1 MERGRA
7 LAPNDPGGALA
18 AYETALTV
26 YPQDARPLLG
36 IAELIGI
43 YTGRRD
49 FDRALTAVRSISR
62 GAFEAAASQP
72 DFLDSVALVYSAD
85 GQCAEAETLL
95 IRSLAT
101 QKAAR
106 RAPAEST
113 QMQLAGVW
121 MREERYDNARQAYHD
136 VIESTSSSV
145 DAWRGYLTA
154 LHQLHDDRAVV
165 AEANR
170 APATV
175 STTLAD
181 DASFLTLL
189 ASADVSVGD
198 NDRAVERLRL
208 ARARHDSLQQ
218 TPPPDLDVQLA
229 WAMLDSSKYREDLDE
244 QIAVTRARADLSVS
258 QRRAIEDVLSVS
270 RVRCGER
277 ALNGDYAA
285 QWRS

>member
-1 MERGRA
+1 
-7 LAPNDPGGALA
+7 
-18 AYETALTV
+18 LTV

-36 IAELIGI
+36 IADLIGM
-43 YTGRRD
+43 YTERRD

-62 GAFEAAASQP
+62 GAFETAASQP
-72 DFLDSVALVYSAD
+72 DFLDTVALVYSAD

-136 VIESTSSSV
+136 VIESTSSSI

-154 LHQLHDDRAVV
+154 LHQLHDDRTVV

-175 STTLAD
+175 SATLAD

-229 WAMLDSSKYREDLDE
+229 WAMYREISGGSDE

-270 RVRCGER
+270 ACAENA
-277 ALNGDYAA
+277 ALNGTTLA